1 MEEKRIEVTENE
13 ELLNE
18 EVNIYDFMHL
28 RNTANGN
35 SYCNTNLSSN
45 EYRVLWESGRIFI
58 SIFLYEHICICT
70 SVNTGYIIY
79 LPNKRAEEKI
89 NH

>member
-1 MEEKRIEVTENE
+1 MGTPIV
-13 ELLNE
+13 
-18 EVNIYDFMHL
+18 
-28 RNTANGN
+28 
-35 SYCNTNLSSN
+35 NTNLSSN

>member
-1 MEEKRIEVTENE
+1 MEEETEEDVIEKGSKV
-13 ELLNE
+13 LYYYQL
-18 EVNIYDFMHL
+18 L